1 MHLFSPC
8 QSSCKHGFGHLA
20 YRKGSLLASVCV
32 RLLPTL
38 LAGSPEGS
46 STLGLLGIFSIVATM
61 RLEKSPNRLWYF
73 PDFREIPA
81 SASAI
86 NPSYIAVPCSM
97 MDGKMVC
104 RKDGLLV
111 RRCLGRMVCRTT
123 CRPAHLPSCTPTF
136 RHTDLSSSLFQFLIP
151 LSAVRIT
158 SNGLWSRLI
167 RSISSLRT
175 ALAWYV
181 LRWKARSRTTSILYT
196 VT

>member
-38 LAGSPEGS
+38 LAGSPEGCNTS
-46 STLGLLGIFSIVATM
+46 AYWGFLAQTLLCGSKNPLIGYGIF
-61 RLEKSPNRLWYF
+61 RLWKI
-73 PDFREIPA
+73 PVPAPA
-81 SASAI
+81 SS
-86 NPSYIAVPCSM
+86 PSYIAVPCGM
-97 MDGKMVC
+97 MDGKMV
-104 RKDGLLV
+104 
-111 RRCLGRMVCRTT
+111 
-123 CRPAHLPSCTPTF
+123 PSCTPTF

-175 ALAWYV
+175 ALA
-181 LRWKARSRTTSILYT
+181 
-196 VT
+196 

>member
-38 LAGSPEGS
+38 LAGSPEGC

-97 MDGKMVC
+97 MDGKMV
-104 RKDGLLV
+104 
-111 RRCLGRMVCRTT
+111 
-123 CRPAHLPSCTPTF
+123 PSCTPTF